1 MYLKRF
7 DFETY
12 GFTDGCPG
20 CRDISIGRSG
30 PSSAW
35 AAHTRACRKRLEEAI
50 QLAEPARWDRHLRRR
65 REGEAEEAAPPA
77 PAVDAEDDD
86 ARSSHGD
93 PDEGLFGHDGPLG
106 RESASV
112 LRGSSA
118 DPRSRSAQHSEIPFE
133 RNGGDSGQGEV
144 DRTSG
149 AASGPGGRDSEPSS
163 LVQRLCAIDVCE
175 VFSPPRVG
183 K

>member
-1 MYLKRF
+1 MYLKRS

-50 QLAEPARWDRHLRRR
+50 QLAEPARWERHLRRR
-65 REGEAEEAAPPA
+65 RESDVGEVVPPA
-77 PAVDAEDDD
+77 PAVEAEDDD

-93 PDEGLFGHDGPLG
+93 PEEGLFGYDGPPG
-106 RESASV
+106 RDSASV
-112 LRGSSA
+112 LRGSSV
-118 DPRSRSAQHSEIPFE
+118 DLFNR
-133 RNGGDSGQGEV
+133 EV
-144 DRTSG
+144 HCPES
-149 AASGPGGRDSEPSS
+149 
-163 LVQRLCAIDVCE
+163 
-175 VFSPPRVG
+175 
-183 K
+183 